1 MARTVARWSWLPYDL
16 WARRVKIVA
25 RLRQQ
30 READGYGRLL
40 RNNSVGCEPLIS
52 INQLKS
58 RSVGVL
64 TILLL
69 IGSWSLLSAQSPPDL
84 SAESQA
90 FVQEHFRNAK
100 HAEATQDFSQAENE
114 YRLILSKFP
123 TQVPGAYQNLGLDY
137 YLQRRYV
144 DAVATFSSGIKL
156 DPTMLGAQLFLGSSY
171 LYLNQPEKALP
182 HLKYAYRASPTT
194 EAATYLGLAYHG
206 MDEFTTATPF
216 FKRALD
222 TAAQDKDNYLYLLG
236 DNYLQLANQTY
247 RDISDHLAGSLYDHL
262 LNAEVLESQRWLQA
276 AAREY
281 LYAATMEP
289 LDAAVFYPFAR
300 VLAELGLQAPAQLA
314 FARYRELAPT
324 DTNATIDVPVLP
336 KQDPADVGLKVDY
349 VKEIGSLPPIR
360 PSGLPLL
367 SLMPAETNEALRVE
381 VRSDKAGNWKRAVDE
396 LCKGS
401 WTTAIDLLRKC
412 PPGANGRLRDYLMAK
427 TYTWNHEY
435 QEAEDAI
442 DRSLLS
448 FPSAPEVQLLR
459 WEVAHQL
466 SINYLNRLLE
476 EYPDSGRSHFVRA
489 KAYIGQG
496 KLPEAVTEYQAAAQA
511 GADRLGVH
519 LALGDLFRSDSRLP
533 EALEEYQKEL
543 VADPYSEVAKA
554 MLGRTYLEMREPEKA
569 IAALQEVLKSDPKNG
584 PARADLAA
592 SWNLLGNT
600 QVALKEYQT
609 ALQMD
614 PSLNHVHYV
623 LGTIYRK
630 LGQPEAMKREFHLF
644 QEGEAKKHQ
653 QILQRV
659 PSYLEATGRL
669 Q

>member
-1 MARTVARWSWLPYDL
+1 MT
-16 WARRVKIVA
+16 
-25 RLRQQ
+25 RLRQ
-30 READGYGRLL
+30 RRPVAFTSHY
-40 RNNSVGCEPLIS
+40 SVGCEPVSS
-52 INQLKS
+52 IRKAKS
-58 RSVGVL
+58 RCLGAYLVMIVVC
-64 TILLL
+64 
-69 IGSWSLLSAQSPPDL
+69 SWAAAQSPVDL
-84 SAESQA
+84 SPESEA

-100 HAEATQDFSQAENE
+100 HAEAAQDFSQAEDE
-114 YRLILSKFP
+114 YRLILTKFP
-123 TQVPGAYQNLGLDY
+123 TQVPGVFQNLGLDY

-144 DAVATFSSGIKL
+144 DAVATFSSGLKL

-206 MDEFTTATPF
+206 MDQFTTATPF

-222 TAAQDKDNYLYLLG
+222 TTEQDKDNYLYLLG

-247 RDISDHLAGSLYDHL
+247 RDISDHFAGSLYDHL

-281 LYAATMEP
+281 LYAATLEP
-289 LDAAVFYPFAR
+289 LDAAICYPFAR
-300 VLAELGLQAPAQLA
+300 VLAELGLQVPAQMA

-324 DTNATIDVPVLP
+324 DTNASIDVPVLP

-349 VKEIGSLPPIR
+349 VKEIGKLPPIR

-367 SLMPAETNEALRVE
+367 PLAPAEMNDALRVE
-381 VRSDKAGNWKRAVDE
+381 LRSDKTGNWKRAVDD
-396 LCKGS
+396 LSKGN
-401 WTTAIDLLRKC
+401 WTTAIELLRKC
-412 PPGANGRLRDYLMAK
+412 PPATSGRLRDYLIAK
-427 TYTWNHEY
+427 AYTWNHEY
-435 QEAEDAI
+435 QEAEEVI

-448 FPSAPEVQLLR
+448 FQSAPEVQLLR

-476 EYPDSGRSHFVRA
+476 EYPDSGRAHFVRA

-600 QVALKEYQT
+600 EVALKEYKA

-630 LGQPEAMKREFHLF
+630 LGQQAAMKREFQLF